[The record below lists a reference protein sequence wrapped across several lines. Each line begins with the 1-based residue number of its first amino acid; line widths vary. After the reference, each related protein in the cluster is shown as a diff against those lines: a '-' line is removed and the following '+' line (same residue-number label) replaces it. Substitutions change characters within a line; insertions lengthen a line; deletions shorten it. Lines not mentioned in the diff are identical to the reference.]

1 MLTFLKETGSK
12 LVLRPAAQVLVLCT
26 LVLLSGPQ
34 LDGQDGEDIFRGT
47 WQAVDPDKGLLI
59 LIAKRAGQASY
70 FWGSTLDNA
79 VYKGEWLPNGDN
91 ATFKWQDG
99 TSHRLQREALGFS
112 ITSFDRNGMEIYAGR
127 AQQVPQEVLGQ
138 WAKPPS
144 EPEDLNSDRDAARGF
159 FGVWEIQNENDPH
172 YIIVE
177 PDRSAA
183 STWEGSNSSSSGL
196 RGAWAKQG
204 GELHIAWESG
214 HYSIVRESERGFTY
228 KRIEPGQVI
237 EDDETEFS
245 SASRTR
251 KENLPLAWSSSYD
264 ETRQRQLGTVV
275 FPSRKAARQFYRGD
289 WLIQIKQGGFEKV
302 NLGRFGGLST
312 SLDRSLS
319 GQWLMSGQDI
329 FMRWDDGIRKILS
342 PIGRGFV
349 IYEYKPGRP
358 LDGVPSRVFAASPA
372 DPNKLQ
378 AYAEGRQEA
387 VEQMMNL
394 AESAGVDP
402 NNTSSG
408 WGNTFMRWVWPFSES
423 DDYASTDAI
432 LTEAYVDEP
441 GSEDPWWWPFWSEKR
456 VLETESNLE
465 EAGRPETSEEN
476 EPLVESEIELNPSA
490 EVAVATSD
498 LRPTDENVESNS
510 AKQKTEA
517 PARKKNDW
525 YWPF

>member
-1 MLTFLKETGSK
+1 MLHFSKETGTG
-12 LVLRPAAQVLVLCT
+12 LGLRLIGRVLVVAVAIFSAGT
-26 LVLLSGPQ
+26 LQ
-34 LDGQDGEDIFRGT
+34 GQDGEDIFRGT
-47 WQAVDPDKGLLI
+47 WQAVIPEKGLMI
-59 LIAKRAGQASY
+59 LIAKRAEQASY
-70 FWGSTLDNA
+70 FWGSTLDNT

-91 ATFKWQDG
+91 ATFKWKDG

-112 ITSFDRNGMEIYAGR
+112 IKSFDKNGKELYAGR

-159 FGVWEIQNENDPH
+159 FGVWEIQNENGPH
-172 YIIVE
+172 YLIVE
-177 PDRSAA
+177 SDRSAA
-183 STWEGSNSSSSGL
+183 STWDGSSSGSSGL

-204 GELHIAWESG
+204 GELHIAWDSG
-214 HYSIVRESERGFTY
+214 HYSIIRESERGFTY
-228 KRIEPGQVI
+228 KRIESGQVI

-245 SASRTR
+245 PASRTR
-251 KENLPLAWSSSYD
+251 KENLPLAWVSRYD
-264 ETRQRQLGTVV
+264 ETRDKQLGTVA
-275 FPSRKAARQFYRGD
+275 FPNRKVARQFYRGD
-289 WLIQIKQGGFEKV
+289 WLIQIRQAGFEKV

-312 SLDRSLS
+312 SLDRTLS

-349 IYEYKPGRP
+349 VYEYRPGRP
-358 LDGVPSRVFAASPA
+358 LDGVPSQVFAASPA

-378 AYAEGRQEA
+378 AYAEGREEA
-387 VEQMMNL
+387 AEQMISL
-394 AESAGVDP
+394 AESAGIDS

-408 WGNTFMRWVWPFSES
+408 WGNTFMRWVWPFSETENS
-423 DDYASTDAI
+423 TSTDAI

-456 VLETESNLE
+456 VLESELPSEDPEPSEQTENTE
-465 EAGRPETSEEN
+465 PPVEAGTDLASN
-476 EPLVESEIELNPSA
+476 Q
-490 EVAVATSD
+490 EVAVASSD
-498 LRPTDENVESNS
+498 LSPNDEKVESDPVN
-510 AKQKTEA
+510 QKATSPVE
-517 PARKKNDW
+517 KKNDW